1 MADELNISLNG
12 TSLTQALW
20 QGLPPELTG
29 SVSFLMTLAKAVG
42 IAFLIYIAFLIV
54 KSVVQTRQALR
65 IKSIE
70 QNVVEINKKLDIL
83 TDKKSKEDKK
93 K

>member
-1 MADELNISLNG
+1 MVSELNISLNG

-20 QGLPPELTG
+20 QGLPPEFTG
-29 SVSFLMTLAKAVG
+29 SVSFLMTLAKVAG
-42 IAFLIYIAFLIV
+42 IAFLIYLGFLIV
-54 KSVVQTRQALR
+54 KSIVQTRQALR

-70 QNVVEINKKLDIL
+70 QNVKDINRKLDIL